1 MLFPFDLTNP
11 VSSLISLVVETVIIV
26 MAISLANVIITHGI
40 NIKRIFVM
48 ALLAYLLTPIVG
60 YFLVSFLPA
69 IPYLLPLIVWIVL
82 GELILKDID
91 FKKKAIV
98 AAIGYVIFII
108 LGFIG
113 LSGIIHSLVG
123 F

>member
-26 MAISLANVIITHGI
+26 IAISLANIIITHGI
-40 NIKRIFVM
+40 DIKRIFVM

-82 GELILKDID
+82 GEIILKDID

-108 LGFIG
+108 LSFIG
-113 LSGIIHSLVG
+113 FSGIIRSLIG

>member
-108 LGFIG
+108 LSFIG
-113 LSGIIHSLVG
+113 FSGIIHSLIG